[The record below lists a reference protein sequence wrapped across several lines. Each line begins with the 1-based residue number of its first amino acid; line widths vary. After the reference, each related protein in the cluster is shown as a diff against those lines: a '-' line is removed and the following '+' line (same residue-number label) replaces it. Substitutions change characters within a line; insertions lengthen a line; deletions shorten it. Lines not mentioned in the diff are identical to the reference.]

1 MAKTYHSFGVLAA
14 AAAAAGVLVAMG
26 MLMLIML
33 VMVEPAG
40 ATFPG
45 KNGKIA
51 FESNRDGNYEIYS
64 MNSNGTG
71 LERLTNN
78 PTDDFNA
85 AWSPDGNKIAFTSLR
100 DGNREIYSMN
110 SNGKGLVVRL
120 TNNPAEDLSP
130 DWQSLALKK

>member
-64 MNSNGTG
+64 MNSNG
-71 LERLTNN
+71 
-78 PTDDFNA
+78 
-85 AWSPDGNKIAFTSLR
+85 
-100 DGNREIYSMN
+100 
-110 SNGKGLVVRL
+110 KGLVVRL